1 MSKNILIFKF
11 GDTTEPDILVL
22 REENQFNSVILFKH
36 QALSIVI
43 QLIIMNTYIQYEIDL
58 A

>member
-1 MSKNILIFKF
+1 MSWNILIFKF